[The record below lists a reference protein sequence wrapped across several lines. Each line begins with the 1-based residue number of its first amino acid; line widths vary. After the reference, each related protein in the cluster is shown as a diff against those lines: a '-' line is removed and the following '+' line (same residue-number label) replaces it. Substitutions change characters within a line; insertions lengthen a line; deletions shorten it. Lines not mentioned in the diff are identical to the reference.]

1 MTEPPKKR
9 KSSPTRELLLEVLA
23 GQRRQDERLASI
35 ETQQTLANQAWQ
47 RQGKLIEEVN
57 QRCMG
62 KLGMKCPLIEDPE
75 EHGEENGDGEADRSG
90 G

>member
-1 MTEPPKKR
+1 MAEAKRKR

-47 RQGKLIEEVN
+47 RQGRLIEEVN
-57 QRCMG
+57 QRCMD
-62 KLGMKCPLIEDPE
+62 KLGMKCPLVE
-75 EHGEENGDGEADRSG
+75 EEENGNGEIDRGSE
-90 G
+90 

>member
-1 MTEPPKKR
+1 
-9 KSSPTRELLLEVLA
+9 LLLEVLA

>member
-1 MTEPPKKR
+1 MAEAAKRKR

-57 QRCMG
+57 QRCMD
-62 KLGMKCPLIEDPE
+62 KLGMKCPLVQDDESDT
-75 EHGEENGDGEADRSG
+75 ENAD
-90 G
+90 

>member
-1 MTEPPKKR
+1 MAETPKKR

-47 RQGKLIEEVN
+47 RQGRLLEEVN
-57 QRCMG
+57 QRCMA
-62 KLGMKCPLIEDPE
+62 KLGMKCPLVEDD
-75 EHGEENGDGEADRSG
+75 EENGNGETDRSG
-90 G
+90 E